1 MSVGLRKSGVAMA
14 FVLSFGNTSS
24 VENSDAGLIH
34 SRLAEYH
41 AHPPFS
47 KGGGK
52 SSGLA
57 FRRRVTYECTLSR
70 GESCASCG
78 LTWQEN
84 QLSAAVK
91 LHDILIIGAGLAG
104 MRAAVAAPSDLD
116 VAVMSKV
123 HPVRSHSVA
132 AQGGINA
139 ALGKED
145 SWQAHAFDTTKGGLY
160 LGDQDAIEAMCRE
173 APDDIL
179 ELERLGVIFSRDTQ
193 GHIAQRPFGG
203 AGFPRTCYAADR
215 TGHAILHAMYEQL
228 LKHRIRVYEEWYVTA
243 LIVEDG
249 VCRGVVAWDLIHG
262 GLHAIGAKAVILATG
277 GSGRVFLTSTNAV
290 INTGDG
296 MALAYRAGAPLA
308 DMEFVQFHP
317 TTLKGTGILITEG
330 ARGEGGYL
338 LNTLGER
345 FMKDYAPQQMEL
357 ATRSTVSLAIG
368 REIVEGRGVDGCVL
382 LDLRHLG
389 RQRILERLPQIRE
402 LAIEFAGL
410 DPIETPIPV
419 RPGAHYQMGGVRT
432 NQWTETA
439 VAGLFAAGECACV
452 SVHGANRLGGNSLLE
467 TIVFGR
473 RAGVRAGEYART
485 VGAQALTTDQ
495 LRVEQHRVQQLLG
508 HKGSVRAW
516 QIREELGELMSLNLG
531 LVRTHASMSAATSAL
546 TALTHRA
553 ASVMVQDKG
562 QVFNTD
568 LVQALELQSL
578 LDIAET
584 IIAGALARKES
595 RGAHYRSDYPTRDDQ
610 RWLRHSLIRRT
621 PEGMVLTYEPVTITR
636 FPPT

>member
-1 MSVGLRKSGVAMA
+1 
-14 FVLSFGNTSS
+14 
-24 VENSDAGLIH
+24 
-34 SRLAEYH
+34 
-41 AHPPFS
+41 
-47 KGGGK
+47 
-52 SSGLA
+52 
-57 FRRRVTYECTLSR
+57 
-70 GESCASCG
+70 
-78 LTWQEN
+78 
-84 QLSAAVK
+84 
-91 LHDILIIGAGLAG
+91 
-104 MRAAVAAPSDLD
+104 MRAAVAAPPDLD

-139 ALGKED
+139 ALGKDD

-193 GHIAQRPFGG
+193 GRIAQRPFGG

-485 VGAQALTTDQ
+485 VGAQALPTDQ
-495 LRVEQHRVQQLLG
+495 LTTEQHRIQQLLG
-508 HKGSVRAW
+508 HKGLVRAW

-531 LVRTHASMSAATSAL
+531 LVRTHASMNAATSAL

-553 ASVMVQDKG
+553 AAVMVQDKG
-562 QVFNTD
+562 RVFNTD

-595 RGAHYRSDYPTRDDQ
+595 RGAHYRSDYPTRDDP
-610 RWLRHSLIRRT
+610 RWLTHSLIRRT

>member
-1 MSVGLRKSGVAMA
+1 MGHLQKV
-14 FVLSFGNTSS
+14 
-24 VENSDAGLIH
+24 
-34 SRLAEYH
+34 
-41 AHPPFS
+41 
-47 KGGGK
+47 
-52 SSGLA
+52 
-57 FRRRVTYECTLSR
+57 
-70 GESCASCG
+70 
-78 LTWQEN
+78 
-84 QLSAAVK
+84 
-91 LHDILIIGAGLAG
+91 HDILIVGAGLAG
-104 MRAAVAAPSDLD
+104 MRAALAVAPGLD
-116 VAVMSKV
+116 VAIVSKV

-139 ALGKED
+139 ALGEND
-145 SWQAHAFDTTKGGLY
+145 SWEKHAYDTAKGGLW
-160 LGDQDAIEAMCRE
+160 LGDQDAIETMCRE

-179 ELERLGVIFSRDTQ
+179 ELERLGVIFSRDEQ

-228 LKHRIRVYEEWYVTA
+228 LKRRIAVYEEWYVTA

-249 VCRGVVAWDLIHG
+249 ACRGVVAWDLIHG
-262 GLHAIGAKAVILATG
+262 GLRAIGAKAVILATG

-296 MALAYRAGAPLA
+296 MALAYRAGALLE

-317 TTLKGTGILITEG
+317 TTLKDTGILITEG

-345 FMKDYAPQQMEL
+345 FMKTYAPQQMEL

-368 REIVEGRGVDGCVL
+368 QEILEGRGVDGCVL

-432 NQWTETA
+432 NQWTETGI
-439 VAGLFAAGECACV
+439 AGLYAAGECACV

-473 RAGVRAGEYART
+473 RAGIRAGEYART
-485 VGAQALTTDQ
+485 VAPQALTTDQ
-495 LRVEQHRVQQLLG
+495 LTTEQRRVQHLLAQE
-508 HKGSVRAW
+508 GSVRAW
-516 QIREELGELMSLNLG
+516 QIREELGQLMSLNLG
-531 LVRTHASMSAATSAL
+531 LVRTHESMSAAISAL
-546 TALTHRA
+546 TTLTHRA
-553 ASVMVQDKG
+553 TSVMVQDKG
-562 QVFNTD
+562 RVFNTD
-568 LVQALELQSL
+568 LVQAFELQSL
-578 LDIAET
+578 LDVAET
-584 IIAGALARKES
+584 IVTSALARTES
-595 RGAHYRSDYPTRDDQ
+595 RGAHYRSDFPVRDNQ
-610 RWLRHSLIRRT
+610 HWLTHSLIRRT
-621 PEGMVLTYEPVTITR
+621 PEGTALTYEPVTVTR

>member
-1 MSVGLRKSGVAMA
+1 M
-14 FVLSFGNTSS
+14 
-24 VENSDAGLIH
+24 
-34 SRLAEYH
+34 
-41 AHPPFS
+41 
-47 KGGGK
+47 
-52 SSGLA
+52 
-57 FRRRVTYECTLSR
+57 
-70 GESCASCG
+70 
-78 LTWQEN
+78 
-84 QLSAAVK
+84 K

-104 MRAAVAAPSDLD
+104 MRAAVAALPDLD
-116 VAVMSKV
+116 VAVISKV

-139 ALGKED
+139 ALGEHD
-145 SWQAHAFDTTKGGLY
+145 SWEAHAFDTTKGGLY
-160 LGDQDAIEAMCRE
+160 LGDQDAIEVMCRE

-179 ELERLGVIFSRDTQ
+179 ELERLGVIFSRDEQ
-193 GHIAQRPFGG
+193 GRIAQRPFGG

-228 LKHRIRVYEEWYVTA
+228 LRRRIAVYEEWYVTA

-249 VCRGVVAWDLIHG
+249 VCRGVVAWDLIRG

-345 FMKDYAPQQMEL
+345 FMKTYAPQQMEL

-368 REIVEGRGVDGCVL
+368 QEILEGRGVDGCVL

-389 RQRILERLPQIRE
+389 RQRILERLPQIRA

-432 NQWTETA
+432 NQWTETGI
-439 VAGLFAAGECACV
+439 AGLYAAGECACV

-473 RAGVRAGEYART
+473 RAGIRAGEYVRT
-485 VGAQALTTDQ
+485 VVPRALKTDRLTT
-495 LRVEQHRVQQLLG
+495 EQARVQQLLARE
-508 HKGSVRAW
+508 GSLQAW
-516 QIREELGELMSLNLG
+516 QIREELGQTMSLNLG
-531 LVRTHASMSAATSAL
+531 LVRTHESMSAAISAI

-553 ASVMVQDKG
+553 MTVTVQDKG
-562 QVFNTD
+562 RVFNTD
-568 LVQALELQSL
+568 LVQAFELQSL
-578 LDIAET
+578 LDVAET
-584 IIAGALARKES
+584 IVASALPRKES
-595 RGAHYRSDYPTRDDQ
+595 RGAHYRSDFPVRDDQ
-610 RWLRHSLIRRT
+610 HWLRHSLIRRT
-621 PEGMVLTYEPVTITR
+621 PEGTALTYEPVTVTR
-636 FPPT
+636 FPPP